1 MPQDVT
7 TMISTVGFPIACTIF
22 MAYYIVTVQK
32 ELIKALNEVNIT
44 LMKINEHVKDE
55 DERDS

>member
-1 MPQDVT
+1 MPQEVT

-22 MAYYIVTVQK
+22 MGYYIVTVQK

-44 LMKINEHVKDE
+44 LTKINEHVKDE